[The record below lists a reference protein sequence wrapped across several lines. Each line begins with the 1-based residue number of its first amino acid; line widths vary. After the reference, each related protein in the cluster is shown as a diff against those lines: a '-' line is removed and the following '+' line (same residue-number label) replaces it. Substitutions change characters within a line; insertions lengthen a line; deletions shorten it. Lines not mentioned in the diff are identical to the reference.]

1 MNEKEVSKV
10 INGVKEGVLKEA
22 LNQGFVIFFYTK
34 SDGTKRKAIG
44 TRNVEI
50 IQAISSWRPT
60 GQKENTSV
68 LCYFDLAKLA
78 WRSMK
83 YGSLIDIA
91 ITEFCLDWVNP
102 KRYLVSQS
110 FAAKKAID
118 EAIANGEAGNVPHL
132 VNILTNNFVW
142 QPSDEFVLRT
152 RYVSQ
157 KKALQEK
164 VAENYDLKHKYN
176 ELVDRYNKMVD
187 RHNEIQAENAKNI
200 TILENISKLV
210 NDETVKLYP
219 KTFWRPEK
227 LDE

>member
-142 QPSDEFVLRT
+142 QPSDELVFKS
-152 RYVSQ
+152 RYAHA
-157 KKALQEK
+157 KREILDARAECLALKE
-164 VAENYDLKHKYN
+164 KYN
-176 ELVDRYNKMVD
+176 TLVDDFNSLAKRHNEVVTENISIINKIDKLVDREVLKGYP
-187 RHNEIQAENAKNI
+187 
-200 TILENISKLV
+200 LEYC
-210 NDETVKLYP
+210 LY
-219 KTFWRPEK
+219 EK
-227 LDE
+227 L

>member
-44 TRNVEI
+44 TRNIEI
-50 IQAISSWRPT
+50 IQEISSWRPT
-60 GQKENTSV
+60 GEKENTSA

-83 YGSLIDIA
+83 FGSLIDIA
-91 ITEFCLDWVNP
+91 IAEFALDWINP

-110 FAAKKAID
+110 FAAKMAID

-132 VNILTNNFVW
+132 VDILTNNNVW
-142 QPSDEFVLRT
+142 QPSDEFVLKA
-152 RYVSQ
+152 RYAHAKREILDSRAEYM
-157 KKALQEK
+157 ALKE
-164 VAENYDLKHKYN
+164 KYN
-176 ELVDRYNKMVD
+176 ELVDKYNTLAE
-187 RHNEIQAENAKNI
+187 RHNEVVRENIKNI
-200 TILENISKLV
+200 NVLTKIDDLV
-210 NDETVKLYP
+210 KDETVRAYP
-219 KTFWRPEK
+219 LTHYRPQK
-227 LDE
+227 V

>member
-1 MNEKEVSKV
+1 MDEKEVSKV
-10 INGVKEGVLKEA
+10 IKGVQEGVLKEA

-44 TRNVEI
+44 TRNIEI

-60 GQKENTSV
+60 GQKENTSA

-91 ITEFCLDWVNP
+91 IAEFCLDWINP

-110 FAAKKAID
+110 FAAKMAID

-132 VNILTNNFVW
+132 VNILTNNNVW
-142 QPSDEFVLRT
+142 QPSDEFVLKARYANAKREILDT
-152 RYVSQ
+152 RAEYL
-157 KKALQEK
+157 ALKEK
-164 VAENYDLKHKYN
+164 YNTLVDDFNSLVKRHNEVVAENIKNINIIDKIDK
-176 ELVDRYNKMVD
+176 LVDKEVLKCYPLEH
-187 RHNEIQAENAKNI
+187 RH
-200 TILENISKLV
+200 
-210 NDETVKLYP
+210 Y
-219 KTFWRPEK
+219 EK
-227 LDE
+227 L

>member
-142 QPSDEFVLRT
+142 QTSDEFVFKS
-152 RYVSQ
+152 RYAHA
-157 KKALQEK
+157 KREILDARAECLALKE
-164 VAENYDLKHKYN
+164 KYN
-176 ELVDRYNKMVD
+176 TLVDDFNSLAKRHNEVVTENISIINKIDKLVDREVLKGYP
-187 RHNEIQAENAKNI
+187 
-200 TILENISKLV
+200 LEYC
-210 NDETVKLYP
+210 LY
-219 KTFWRPEK
+219 EK
-227 LDE
+227 L